1 MRCIK
6 NYRRHCRLPS
16 AADMLVLLSEIRYRG
31 QCGGRSLLEY
41 VYFYLQDTKS
51 HFQFVMQ
58 GSYPNM
64 KAVNDAQDRSTRKEW
79 SLGDLHL
86 FFSRWE

>member
-1 MRCIK
+1 
-6 NYRRHCRLPS
+6 
-16 AADMLVLLSEIRYRG
+16 MLVLLSEIRYRG

-41 VYFYLQDTKS
+41 VCFYLQDTKS